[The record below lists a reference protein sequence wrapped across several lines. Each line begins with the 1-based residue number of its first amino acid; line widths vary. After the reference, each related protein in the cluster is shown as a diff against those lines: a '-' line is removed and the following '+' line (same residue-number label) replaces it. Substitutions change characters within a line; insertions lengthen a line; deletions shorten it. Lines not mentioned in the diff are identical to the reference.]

1 MKLPQNLP
9 NALQY
14 SKEELVDI
22 LLKEEYGF
30 LPKAPSSI
38 SAEMVSETKT
48 FCAGFAPLVEYSLKC
63 ETENGE
69 FSFPVR
75 FVCPISEKPLPCF
88 ILMNFESGAPTKY
101 HPAEEIADNGF
112 AVLSFNYKDV
122 TSDDADF
129 TNGLAGVV
137 FKNGRGP
144 EDCGKIGLWSWA
156 ALRVFEF
163 ALTLPQID
171 PKKISVVGHS
181 RLGKTA
187 LLTGALEERLFAAIS
202 NCSGS
207 CGAALSKDK
216 KGEDIAFITDRFG
229 YWFKESFKDYAG
241 KDNELPFDQHYL
253 IAANIPHYVYVG
265 SGAGDIWADPN
276 AELLGCVA
284 ASEYY
289 EKHLS
294 KGFIFNEDEVS
305 ENCCFHEGN
314 ICYHR
319 RPGKHY
325 LSRKDWHN
333 YMEFMKT
340 KI

>member
-101 HPAEEIADNGF
+101 HHAKEIADNGF

-122 TSDDADF
+122 TSDDDDF

-156 ALRVFEF
+156 ALRAFEF

>member
-69 FSFPVR
+69 FSFPVN

-88 ILMNFESGAPTKY
+88 ILINFESGAPTKY

-122 TSDDADF
+122 TSDDDDF

-171 PKKISVVGHS
+171 PKKICVVGHS

-294 KGFIFNEDEVS
+294 KGFIFNEDQVS

-325 LSRKDWHN
+325 FSRKDWHN